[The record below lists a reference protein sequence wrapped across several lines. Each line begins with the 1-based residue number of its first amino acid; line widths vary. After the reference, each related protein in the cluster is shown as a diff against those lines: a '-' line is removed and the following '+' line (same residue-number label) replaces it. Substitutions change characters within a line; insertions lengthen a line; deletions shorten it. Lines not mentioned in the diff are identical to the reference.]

1 MSALLEPF
9 QHEFM
14 QRALLGGA
22 LIGFTNGFLGAFVVL
37 RRLALMAD
45 ALSHSLLPGLV
56 VGVMIFGLAPQ
67 GLFLGA
73 LVAALAVAL
82 GAQLIAR
89 SSRLK
94 EDTALGI
101 LYTVTFSIGLVLLS
115 FVKVRVSLMHYLF
128 GNILGLANSDLW
140 LAYAVA
146 FITMPLLA
154 ALQRTFLLALFEP
167 NVARSQGVR
176 VGALHSLLIVLLVL
190 TMISSLQAVGVI
202 LLLGLLLAPAAT
214 VYLLCDS
221 FPAMLWGG
229 GIIGAFGS
237 VAGLLLSYS
246 IPNLPSGAAIVL
258 VLGVIFFAAYLFSPR
273 YGVVTGLRGKHRHF
287 HEESLARWPAGGDSK
302 DRTSTES
309 SGTGGR

>member
-1 MSALLEPF
+1 MDWLLEPF
-9 QHEFM
+9 RHEFM

-45 ALSHSLLPGLV
+45 SLSHSLLPGLV
-56 VGVMIFGLAPQ
+56 IGVMVFGLAPQ

-73 LVAALAVAL
+73 LVAALFVAL
-82 GAQLIAR
+82 GSQMIAR

-128 GNILGLANSDLW
+128 GNIIGLADSDLW
-140 LAYAVA
+140 VCYAVTL
-146 FITMPLLA
+146 ITVPVLA
-154 ALQRTFLLALFEP
+154 ALQRPFLLTLFEP
-167 NVARSQGVR
+167 NVARSQGVA
-176 VGALHSLLIVLLVL
+176 VGALNLLLIVLLVL
-190 TMISSLQAVGVI
+190 TMVSSLQAVGVI

-214 VYLLCDS
+214 IYMLCDS

-229 GIIGAFGS
+229 GLIGLVGS
-237 VAGLLLSYS
+237 VAGLVLSNRV
-246 IPNLPSGAAIVL
+246 PNLPSGAAIVL
-258 VLGVIFFAAYLFSPR
+258 VLGVMFFVAYLFSPR
-273 YGVVTGLRGKHRHF
+273 YGIIGRLVRRRHL
-287 HEESLARWPAGGDSK
+287 HEESLARWPK
-302 DRTSTES
+302 DRE
-309 SGTGGR
+309 